1 MNVLIVEDEE
11 LAVRKLRKLVAE
23 VDPGLAV
30 QGVTG
35 SIEDSVSWLQDNP
48 APDLIFMD
56 IELAD
61 GQSFE
66 IFDQVDVRS
75 RVIFTTSY
83 DEYALQ
89 AFKVNSIDYLLKP
102 IQKEDL
108 QRSLKKLRDLA
119 PATNPTESA
128 PAVQSINIEKLLRE
142 LQAGNSQAWSEG
154 RTPGKE
160 HRKRF
165 LVKQGQ
171 KLLSVEVGDILYFYT
186 DERFSFFRTRTGQKF
201 LVDYTLDELADS
213 LDPVQ
218 FFRVNRG
225 LILTHGAVE
234 QIQPYFGN
242 RLALTLKPA
251 FDKEALVSREKV
263 SDFKNWMGK

>member
-1 MNVLIVEDEE
+1 MNVLIVEDED

-23 VDPGLAV
+23 VDPSLHV
-30 QGVTG
+30 MGVTA
-35 SIEDSVSWLQDNP
+35 SIEDSVNWLSEHT

-61 GQSFE
+61 GQSFD
-66 IFDQVDVRS
+66 IFEQVDIRS

-102 IQKEDL
+102 IQREDL
-108 QRSLKKLRDLA
+108 ERSLRKLRELTASDQ
-119 PATNPTESA
+119 ATNEGTAQPLA
-128 PAVQSINIEKLLRE
+128 QPLNIEKLLRE
-142 LQAGNSQAWSEG
+142 LQGAGNPAA
-154 RTPGKE
+154 KDY
-160 HRKRF
+160 RKRF

-186 DERFSFFRTRTGQKF
+186 DERFSFFKTRTNQKF

-213 LDPVQ
+213 LDPAQ
-218 FFRVNRG
+218 FFRINRG
-225 LILTHGAVE
+225 LILTHNAVE

-251 FDKEALVSREKV
+251 FDKEAIVSREKV
-263 SDFKNWMGK
+263 SDFKHWMGK

>member
-1 MNVLIVEDEE
+1 MNVLIIEDED

-23 VDPGLAV
+23 VDPSLTV
-30 QGVTG
+30 QGVTA
-35 SIEDSVSWLQDNP
+35 SIEDSVSWLQENTP
-48 APDLIFMD
+48 PDLIFMD

-66 IFDQVDVRS
+66 IFEQVDIRS

-102 IQKEDL
+102 IQREDL
-108 QRSLKKLRDLA
+108 QRSLKKLHDLTSVGGH
-119 PATNPTESA
+119 ATSSLE
-128 PAVQSINIEKLLRE
+128 VQPLNIEKLLRE
-142 LQAGNSQAWSEG
+142 LQGQGNLSS
-154 RTPGKE
+154 KE
-160 HRKRF
+160 YRKRF

-171 KLLSVEVGDILYFYT
+171 KLISVEVGDILYFYT
-186 DERFSFFRTRTGQKF
+186 DERFSFFRTRTNQKF

-218 FFRVNRG
+218 FFRPNRG

-263 SDFKNWMGK
+263 SDFKVWMGK

>member
-1 MNVLIVEDEE
+1 MNVLIVEDED
-11 LAVRKLRKLVAE
+11 LAVRKLRKLVAD
-23 VDPGLAV
+23 VDPSLTV
-30 QGVTG
+30 QGVTT
-35 SIEDSVSWLQDNP
+35 SIEDSVSWLQENNP
-48 APDLIFMD
+48 PDLIFMD

-66 IFDQVDVRS
+66 IFEQVDIRS

-108 QRSLKKLRDLA
+108 ERSLKKLRELSVSGEPPQLA
-119 PATNPTESA
+119 ADTQTL
-128 PAVQSINIEKLLRE
+128 NIEKLLRE
-142 LQAGNSQAWSEG
+142 LQGAGNPAA
-154 RTPGKE
+154 KE
-160 HRKRF
+160 YRKRF

-186 DERFSFFRTRTGQKF
+186 DERFSFFKTRTNQKF

-213 LDPVQ
+213 LDPAQ
-218 FFRVNRG
+218 FFRINRG
-225 LILTHGAVE
+225 VILTHGAVE

-242 RLALTLKPA
+242 RLALTLKPV
-251 FDKEALVSREKV
+251 FDKEAIVSREKV
-263 SDFKNWMGK
+263 SDFKVWMGK

>member
-1 MNVLIVEDEE
+1 MNVLIVEDED
-11 LAVRKLRKLVAE
+11 LAVRKLRKLVTE
-23 VDPGLAV
+23 VDPSLTV
-30 QGVTG
+30 QGVTA
-35 SIEDSVSWLQDNP
+35 SIEDSVQWLQENP

-66 IFDQVDVRS
+66 IFEQVDIRS

-102 IQKEDL
+102 IQREDL
-108 QRSLKKLRDLA
+108 ERSLKKLRELTA
-119 PATNPTESA
+119 PGESA
-128 PAVQSINIEKLLRE
+128 QSAPEPPTLNIEKLLRE
-142 LQAGNSQAWSEG
+142 LQNQSKLA
-154 RTPGKE
+154 TKDY
-160 HRKRF
+160 RKRF

-213 LDPVQ
+213 LDPVL
-218 FFRVNRG
+218 FFRPNRG

-242 RLALTLKPA
+242 RLSLTLKPA
-251 FDKEALVSREKV
+251 FDKEVLVSREKV
-263 SDFKNWMGK
+263 GDFKIWMGK

>member
-11 LAVRKLRKLVAE
+11 LAVRKLQKLIASTE
-23 VDPGLAV
+23 PSLNIR
-30 QGVTG
+30 GVTS
-35 SIEDSVSWLQDNP
+35 SIEESVSWLQQNT

-66 IFDQVDVRS
+66 IFEQVTIRS
-75 RVIFTTSY
+75 WVIFTTSY

-89 AFKVNSIDYLLKP
+89 AFRVNSIDYLLKP

-108 QRSLKKLRDLA
+108 QRSLKKLRDLTA
-119 PATNPTESA
+119 QEQTQTSDASTPRM
-128 PAVQSINIEKLLRE
+128 NIEKLLRE
-142 LQAGNSQAWSEG
+142 LQGEG
-154 RTPGKE
+154 SPIKE
-160 HRKRF
+160 FRKRF

-171 KLLSVEVGDILYFYT
+171 KLLSIETREIFYFYT
-186 DERFSFFRTRTGQKF
+186 DERFSFFKTHGGQKF

-213 LDPVQ
+213 LDPSQ
-218 FFRVNRG
+218 FFRTNRG
-225 LILTHGAVE
+225 LIVSHQAIE

-242 RLALTLKPA
+242 RLSLTLRPA
-251 FDKEALVSREKV
+251 FEKEALVSREKV
-263 SDFKNWMGK
+263 SEFKDWMGR

>member
-1 MNVLIVEDEE
+1 MNVLIVEDED
-11 LAVRKLRKLVAE
+11 LAVRKLRKLVQE
-23 VDPGLAV
+23 VDPSLSI
-30 QGVTG
+30 QGVTS
-35 SIEDSVSWLQDNP
+35 SIEDSVNWLQTNTP
-48 APDLIFMD
+48 PDLIFMD

-66 IFDQVDVRS
+66 IFEQVDIRS

-102 IQKEDL
+102 IQREDL
-108 QRSLKKLRDLA
+108 ERSLKKLRDLTAASDKVDAA
-119 PATNPTESA
+119 PDPQ
-128 PAVQSINIEKLLRE
+128 PFNIEKLLRE
-142 LQAGNSQAWSEG
+142 LQGQGNPAA
-154 RTPGKE
+154 KDY
-160 HRKRF
+160 RKRF

-186 DERFSFFRTRTGQKF
+186 DERFSFFRTRSNQKF

-213 LDPVQ
+213 LDPAQ

-225 LILTHGAVE
+225 LILTHNAVE

-251 FDKEALVSREKV
+251 FDKEAIVSREKV
-263 SDFKNWMGK
+263 SEFKVWMGK